1 MMQLIPDWKRAHRF
15 WSVRMAA
22 MTATVASL
30 DWLVPT
36 LSDMVPKWAYF
47 ALSASVVVARIVQ
60 QEHGYGDQ

>member
-1 MMQLIPDWKRAHRF
+1 MKLIPNWKQAHKL

-22 MTATVASL
+22 VTATVAGL

-60 QEHGYGDQ
+60 QEQGHGDQ